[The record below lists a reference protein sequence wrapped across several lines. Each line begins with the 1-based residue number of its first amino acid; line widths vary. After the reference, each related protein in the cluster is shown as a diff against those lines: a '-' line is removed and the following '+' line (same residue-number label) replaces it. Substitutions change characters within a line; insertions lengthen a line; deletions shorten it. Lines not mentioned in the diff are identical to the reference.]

1 MTALLHISDTHFGT
15 VRPEVQSALLR
26 FAANLRPELV
36 LLTGDITQRARRSQ
50 FAAARH
56 FLNQLGAPVIA
67 VAGNHDI
74 PLFNLPARI
83 CNPFGNYR
91 RYISSDLEPR
101 FESPTLLVIGVNTT
115 RASRHTDGAVS
126 AHQVERVAKHLRA
139 ATPGQL
145 RIVIQHH
152 PVHAAEASDLG
163 NLLIGREQAVPA
175 WVDAGMDLLLAGHIH
190 LPCVHPLRGNTS
202 REALTIQ
209 AGTALSSRTR
219 GEVDNSCNV
228 IRYEPPDA
236 RCTEGR
242 TCTIERWDFSADSKE
257 FVTVKRHRSA
267 FHEVDIINIFC

>member
-1 MTALLHISDTHFGT
+1 MTTLLHLSDTHFGT
-15 VRPEVQSALLR
+15 VRPEVQGALLR
-26 FAANLRPELV
+26 FAASLRPERV

-50 FAAARH
+50 FAAARR
-56 FLNQLGAPVIA
+56 FLDQLGAPVIA

-91 RYISSDLEPR
+91 RYIDDDLEPQ
-101 FESPTLLVIGVNTT
+101 FESPTLLIAGVNTT
-115 RASRHTDGAVS
+115 RTSRHTDGAVS
-126 AHQVERVAKHLRA
+126 TPQVERVAEQLRTA
-139 ATPGQL
+139 APGQL

-152 PVHAAEASDLG
+152 PVHAMEARDLE
-163 NLLIGREQAVPA
+163 NLLIGREKAVPT

-190 LPCVHPLRGNTS
+190 LPYVHPLRGNTT
-202 REALTIQ
+202 REALTVQ

-236 RCTEGR
+236 SRPDGR
-242 TCTIERWDFSADSKE
+242 ACAIERWDFSADSRE
-257 FVTVKRHRSA
+257 FVPMTRHQQV
-267 FHEVDIINIFC
+267 FE